1 MAKPLSGKEI
11 IEAAQKGIEVLYVY
25 KSYNEFER
33 DRDLSLRIVPKF
45 IGKGTDIEIDEDE
58 TGCLWTVKD
67 MENIDSFFFDY
78 GNGTEAVYAADVP
91 TEREQL
97 KEKLAKF
104 LHEEVW
110 AHWMKYLLNE
120 KAQYMSEDESFAY
133 GQYLIEREDADRW
146 DRQMNTTYEDLP
158 EDEKKSDQKL
168 ADKLMQLLEEEQ

>member
-45 IGKGTDIEIDEDE
+45 IGEEIEIDEDE

-67 MENIDSFFFDY
+67 MENIDSFFFDLD
-78 GNGTEAVYAADVP
+78 NGTEAVYAADVS

-110 AHWMKYLLNE
+110 AHWMEHFFNTCGVYIDSPDHEHFGTGKILTIYAGKE
-120 KAQYMSEDESFAY
+120 Q
-133 GQYLIEREDADRW
+133 RW
-146 DRQMNTTYEDLP
+146 RRQMETKYEDLEP
-158 EDEKKSDQKL
+158 QERESDEDL
-168 ADKLMQLLEEEQ
+168 ADKLMKLLEE